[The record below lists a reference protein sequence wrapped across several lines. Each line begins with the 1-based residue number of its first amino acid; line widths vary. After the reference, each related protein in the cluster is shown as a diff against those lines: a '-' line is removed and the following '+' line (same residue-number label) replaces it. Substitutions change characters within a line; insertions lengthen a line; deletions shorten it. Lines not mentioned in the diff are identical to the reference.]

1 MQKLLKL
8 IMWRNSAKL
17 QQSDGITHWVAM
29 GLKSSKEIVPYMT
42 ASIDSKATEINYVP
56 KFRQTA
62 TQRVRTWQCCA
73 AAFRLIQL
81 HAVLPSTKANP
92 ITWHENNSLAFW
104 CVGLEKQS
112 TQHTQQ
118 HTHHLLH
125 ELLLLSA
132 ANMKT
137 DMLQWLL
144 CVIVNQS
151 DPFGA
156 SCRNLFHPTLYTP
169 IFHKYIK
176 K

>member
-8 IMWRNSAKL
+8 IMRRNSAKL

-118 HTHHLLH
+118 HTHHLWHIAWAIAPISRQH
-125 ELLLLSA
+125 ENRHVTVVA
-132 ANMKT
+132 VCYCKPK
-137 DMLQWLL
+137 WPFW
-144 CVIVNQS
+144 CVVS
-151 DPFGA
+151 
-156 SCRNLFHPTLYTP
+156 
-169 IFHKYIK
+169 
-176 K
+176 